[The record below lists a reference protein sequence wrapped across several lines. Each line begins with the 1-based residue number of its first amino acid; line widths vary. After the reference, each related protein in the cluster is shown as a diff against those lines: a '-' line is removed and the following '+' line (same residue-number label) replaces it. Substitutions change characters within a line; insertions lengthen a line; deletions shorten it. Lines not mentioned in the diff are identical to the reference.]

1 MKPRPGQGSQLA
13 GALESAG
20 SGLRGETS
28 LGSTGLDQAR
38 LDQEHEL
45 QRVEAAL
52 KRLDHGRFGHCL
64 YCGDQIG
71 LGRLKSD
78 PAVESCDTCEEDEP
92 GSPGPS

>member
-28 LGSTGLDQAR
+28 VGSTGLDQAR

-52 KRLDHGRFGHCL
+52 KRLDHGRFRRWCRHDARCAATVPARAQPG
-64 YCGDQIG
+64 
-71 LGRLKSD
+71 
-78 PAVESCDTCEEDEP
+78 PAV
-92 GSPGPS
+92 

>member
-28 LGSTGLDQAR
+28 VGSTGLDQAR

-52 KRLDHGRFGHCL
+52 KRLDHGRFG
-64 YCGDQIG
+64 
-71 LGRLKSD
+71 LGRWNTEEEVDYVTEKVSSV
-78 PAVESCDTCEEDEP
+78 VERLRELTP
-92 GSPGPS
+92 VGS